1 MTIQKKIVVS
11 LTFVHKTESLPW
23 GRSTELDK
31 STFYQ
36 GTSEKQKTATKAQH
50 LLHAQGSRRPFLGG
64 LWSGT
69 LLAFPVI
76 VQALVYQNH

>member
-1 MTIQKKIVVS
+1 MTTQKKIVVN
-11 LTFVHKTESLPW
+11 LTFVQKTESLPW

-36 GTSEKQKTATKAQH
+36 GISEKQKTATKTQH
-50 LLHAQGSRRPFLGG
+50 LLHAQGSRRPSLGG
-64 LWSGT
+64 LCSGT
-69 LLAFPVI
+69 LLAFLVI